1 MVFMQVGTGETL
13 NTDSYDPA
21 NPILV
26 EGAEL
31 KEEYFKQ
38 TGSDI
43 PEWMHP
49 EELVAGYI
57 GRFLAG
63 QTTGLNN
70 PEVMEK
76 LMNIFPYY
84 KINIPMYY
92 LNFIQILDLILFIN
106 HQ

>member
-49 EELVAGYI
+49 EELAAGYI

-70 PEVMEK
+70 PEVMERMMK
-76 LMNIFPYY
+76 ILLENKPYG
-84 KINIPMYY
+84 KGSKGLSLPPATS
-92 LNFIQILDLILFIN
+92 
-106 HQ
+106 